1 MLMTTPYNG
10 AQKNLMKVCVI
21 HKKWLN
27 NMILVLNQEKSNF
40 HNTIRLKQTSIVNNK
55 LSKKQLEKTFKNQ
68 NCNALFRASQ
78 YNEPGTA
85 QIIDIFELTC
95 IERVLLAFQTTYPKK
110 NHVRYRPHFSQA
122 THLFFQLAR
131 LLGQY
136 LYSNDSLETT
146 VQHHKRDLLHL
157 HIVLALEIL
166 FSVVASIKRKRWF
179 GLS

>member
-27 NMILVLNQEKSNF
+27 SMILVLNQEKSNF

-110 NHVRYRPHFSQA
+110 IMCDIARIFHKPP
-122 THLFFQLAR
+122 TIFFNQ
-131 LLGQY
+131 QDFWVSTY
-136 LYSNDSLETT
+136 TQMI
-146 VQHHKRDLLHL
+146 VQKL
-157 HIVLALEIL
+157 L
-166 FSVVASIKRKRWF
+166 FSTTKETYFIYISFQPQKF
-179 GLS
+179 FFPQLPQ

>member
-110 NHVRYRPHFSQA
+110 IMCDIARIFHKPPTFFSISKIIG
-122 THLFFQLAR
+122 L
-131 LLGQY
+131 
-136 LYSNDSLETT
+136 
-146 VQHHKRDLLHL
+146 
-157 HIVLALEIL
+157 VLIL
-166 FSVVASIKRKRWF
+166 K
-179 GLS
+179 

>member
-95 IERVLLAFQTTYPKK
+95 IERVLLAFQTTYRKK
-110 NHVRYRPHFSQA
+110 SCAISPAFFTSHPPFFSISKIIG
-122 THLFFQLAR
+122 L
-131 LLGQY
+131 
-136 LYSNDSLETT
+136 
-146 VQHHKRDLLHL
+146 
-157 HIVLALEIL
+157 VLIL
-166 FSVVASIKRKRWF
+166 K
-179 GLS
+179 